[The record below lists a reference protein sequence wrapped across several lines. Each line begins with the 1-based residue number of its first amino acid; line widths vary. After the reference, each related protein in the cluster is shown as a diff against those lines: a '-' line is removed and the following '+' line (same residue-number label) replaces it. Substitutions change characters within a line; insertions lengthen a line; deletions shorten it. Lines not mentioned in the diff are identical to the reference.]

1 MGMMAQR
8 KSPPVGLRDEPQPDP
23 AALARVEAAED
34 HGVVR
39 REETFEEF
47 DARLAAWRAAEP
59 REGDLPPKRY
69 EDALTLWLAA
79 EPDVDDLHED
89 RSGCDFGGMT
99 TGDHRRPLDPYIA
112 WLKAVLPGYVHGF
125 SPSLPPDLPTPPRSV
140 RTDKYGEPVL
150 ADDYV
155 RCLQRRVRLG
165 MALHRPEDAPR
176 QLPGRHDT

>member
-1 MGMMAQR
+1 MMAQR

-34 HGVVR
+34 HGLRMVEEPYEDFCARVR
-39 REETFEEF
+39 AWSEAMPLEAECGRESF
-47 DARLAAWRAAEP
+47 DELWNAWRAS
-59 REGDLPPKRY
+59 
-69 EDALTLWLAA
+69 
-79 EPDVDDLHED
+79 EPDVDDLAED
-89 RSGCDFGGMT
+89 RSACDFGGMT
-99 TGDHRRPLDPYIA
+99 TDDPREPLAPYID

-125 SPSLPPDLPTPPRSV
+125 SPSLPPDLPTPPRSRGV
-140 RTDKYGEPVL
+140 DKYGEPVL